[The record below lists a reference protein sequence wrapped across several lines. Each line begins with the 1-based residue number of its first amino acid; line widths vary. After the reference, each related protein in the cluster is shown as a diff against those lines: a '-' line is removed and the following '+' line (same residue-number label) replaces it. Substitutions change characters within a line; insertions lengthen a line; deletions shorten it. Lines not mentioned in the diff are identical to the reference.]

1 MPVSVATSACKG
13 MPLMKRKLKALP
25 SWLAVGTDCAM
36 ISLTRPSDVNGVK
49 VDQLILRAPTLR
61 EVRASDAI
69 GGADAVLREV
79 TLFASLTDAGT
90 NDIDGLK
97 LTDYARVQTAYSQLL
112 QDAGLPDK
120 DGETPAWL
128 GVGPDGAV
136 VTLSKPYD
144 FKDIKLDRLMLR
156 APTVRDVRAATS
168 ASNGDDDQRDTI
180 LLANLSESD
189 TKDLEGL
196 KLTDYQRLQAA
207 YFRLV
212 QDDGV

>member
-1 MPVSVATSACKG
+1 
-13 MPLMKRKLKALP
+13 MKALKKLP
-25 SWLAVGTDCAM
+25 SWLTVEADSAT
-36 ISLTRPSDVNGVK
+36 ITLTRPSDVNGVK
-49 VDQLILRAPTLR
+49 VDQLTLRAPTLR

-69 GGADAVLREV
+69 GGDDAVLCEV
-79 TLFASLTDAGT
+79 TLFASLADAGT
-90 NDIDGLK
+90 TDIDGLK
-97 LTDYARVQTAYSQLL
+97 LTDYARVQSGYSRLL
-112 QDAGLPDK
+112 MDADLPEDK
-120 DGETPAWL
+120 GAKPTWL
-128 GVGPDGAV
+128 VVGPDGAV
-136 VTLSKPYD
+136 VTLSKAYD
-144 FKDIKLDRLMLR
+144 VNDIKLDRLMLR

-180 LLANLSESD
+180 LLANLSDSN

>member
-1 MPVSVATSACKG
+1 MNVK
-13 MPLMKRKLKALP
+13 KLKLIP
-25 SWLAVGTDCAM
+25 SWLTFGSDSAT
-36 ISLTRPSDVNGVK
+36 IILTRPSDVNGLK
-49 VDQLILRAPTLR
+49 VDQLTLRAPTLR

-69 GGADAVLREV
+69 GGADAVLCEV
-79 TLFASLTDAGT
+79 TLFASLSDAGT
-90 NDIDGLK
+90 KDIDGLK

-112 QDAGLPDK
+112 LDAGIPEKQD
-120 DGETPAWL
+120 ETPSWL
-128 GVGPDGAV
+128 VVGPDGAV
-136 VTLSKPYD
+136 VNLSKPYD
-144 FKDIKLDRLMLR
+144 FKDMKLDRLMLR

>member
-1 MPVSVATSACKG
+1 
-13 MPLMKRKLKALP
+13 MKVKKLKLIP
-25 SWLAVGTDCAM
+25 SWLTFGSDSAT
-36 ISLTRPSDVNGVK
+36 ITLTRPSDVNGVK
-49 VDQLILRAPTLR
+49 VDQLNLRAPTLR

-90 NDIDGLK
+90 KDIDGLK

-112 QDAGLPDK
+112 LDAGLPDK
-120 DGETPAWL
+120 EGEMPTWL

-136 VTLSKPYD
+136 VALSKPYD
-144 FKDIKLDRLMLR
+144 FKDVKLDRLMLR

-168 ASNGDDDQRDTI
+168 ASNGDDDQRDTV

>member
-1 MPVSVATSACKG
+1 MNVK
-13 MPLMKRKLKALP
+13 KLKLIP
-25 SWLAVGTDCAM
+25 SWLTFGSDSAT
-36 ISLTRPSDVNGVK
+36 ITLTRPSDVNGLK
-49 VDQLILRAPTLR
+49 VDQLTLRAPTLR

-69 GGADAVLREV
+69 GGADAVLCEV
-79 TLFASLTDAGT
+79 TLFASLSDAGT
-90 NDIDGLK
+90 KDIDGLK

-112 QDAGLPDK
+112 LDAGLPDK
-120 DGETPAWL
+120 EGETPTWL
-128 GVGPDGAV
+128 VVGPDGAV

-144 FKDIKLDRLMLR
+144 FKDMKLDRLMLR
-156 APTVRDVRAATS
+156 SPTVRDVRAATS

>member
-1 MPVSVATSACKG
+1 
-13 MPLMKRKLKALP
+13 
-25 SWLAVGTDCAM
+25 
-36 ISLTRPSDVNGVK
+36 
-49 VDQLILRAPTLR
+49 LR

-69 GGADAVLREV
+69 GGADAVLCEV

-90 NDIDGLK
+90 KDIDGLK

-112 QDAGLPDK
+112 LDSGLPDK
-120 DGETPAWL
+120 EDETPAWL
-128 GVGPDGAV
+128 VVGPDGAV

-144 FKDIKLDRLMLR
+144 FKDMKLDRLMLR

-168 ASNGDDDQRDTI
+168 ASNGDDDQRDTV

>member
-1 MPVSVATSACKG
+1 
-13 MPLMKRKLKALP
+13 MKVKKLKLIP
-25 SWLAVGTDCAM
+25 SWLTFGSDSAT
-36 ISLTRPSDVNGVK
+36 ITLTRPSDVNGLK
-49 VDQLILRAPTLR
+49 VDQLTLRAPTLR

-69 GGADAVLREV
+69 GGADPVLCEV
-79 TLFASLTDAGT
+79 TLFASLADAGSK
-90 NDIDGLK
+90 DIDGLK

-112 QDAGLPDK
+112 LDAGLPDK
-120 DGETPAWL
+120 EGETPTWL
-128 GVGPDGAV
+128 VVGPDGAA

-144 FKDIKLDRLMLR
+144 FKDMKLDRLMLR

-168 ASNGDDDQRDTI
+168 ASNGDDDQRDTV

>member
-1 MPVSVATSACKG
+1 
-13 MPLMKRKLKALP
+13 MKKLKKLP
-25 SWLAVGTDCAM
+25 SWLTVAPDCAT
-36 ISLTRPSDVNGVK
+36 ITLTRPCDVNGVK
-49 VDQLILRAPTLR
+49 VDQLTVRAPTLR

-69 GGADAVLREV
+69 GGDDAVLCEV
-79 TLFASLTDAGT
+79 TLFASLADAGT
-90 NDIDGLK
+90 KDIEGLK
-97 LTDYARVQTAYSQLL
+97 LTDYARVQSGYSRLL
-112 QDAGLPDK
+112 MDAGLPENK
-120 DGETPAWL
+120 DDTPAWL
-128 GVGPDGAV
+128 VVGPDGAV
-136 VTLSKPYD
+136 VTLSKAYD
-144 FKDIKLDRLMLR
+144 VNDIKLDRLMLR

>member
-1 MPVSVATSACKG
+1 
-13 MPLMKRKLKALP
+13 MKVKKLKLIP
-25 SWLAVGTDCAM
+25 SWLTFGSESAT
-36 ISLTRPSDVNGVK
+36 ITLTRPSDVNGLK
-49 VDQLILRAPTLR
+49 VDQLTLRAPTLR

-69 GGADAVLREV
+69 GGADAVLCEV

-90 NDIDGLK
+90 KDIDGLK

-120 DGETPAWL
+120 EGETPTWL
-128 GVGPDGAV
+128 VVGPDGAV

-144 FKDIKLDRLMLR
+144 FKDMKLDRLMLR

>member
-1 MPVSVATSACKG
+1 
-13 MPLMKRKLKALP
+13 MKVTKLKLIP
-25 SWLAVGTDCAM
+25 SWLTFGSDSAT
-36 ISLTRPSDVNGVK
+36 ITLTRPSDVNGLK
-49 VDQLILRAPTLR
+49 VDQLTLRAPTLR

-69 GGADAVLREV
+69 GGADAVLCEV
-79 TLFASLTDAGT
+79 TLLASLTDAGT
-90 NDIDGLK
+90 KDIDGLK

-112 QDAGLPDK
+112 LDAGLPDK
-120 DGETPAWL
+120 DGEMPTWL
-128 GVGPDGAV
+128 VVGPDGAV

-144 FKDIKLDRLMLR
+144 FKDMKLDRLMLR

-168 ASNGDDDQRDTI
+168 ASNGDDDQRDTV

>member
-1 MPVSVATSACKG
+1 MNVK
-13 MPLMKRKLKALP
+13 KLKLIP
-25 SWLAVGTDCAM
+25 SWLTFGSDSAT
-36 ISLTRPSDVNGVK
+36 ITLTRPSDVNGLK
-49 VDQLILRAPTLR
+49 VDQLTLRAPTLR

-69 GGADAVLREV
+69 GGADAVLCEV
-79 TLFASLTDAGT
+79 TLLASLTDAGT
-90 NDIDGLK
+90 KDIDGLK

-112 QDAGLPDK
+112 LDAGLPDK
-120 DGETPAWL
+120 EGEMPTWL
-128 GVGPDGAV
+128 VVGPDGAV

-144 FKDIKLDRLMLR
+144 FKDMKLDRLMLR

-168 ASNGDDDQRDTI
+168 ASNGDDDQRDTV

>member
-1 MPVSVATSACKG
+1 MNVK
-13 MPLMKRKLKALP
+13 KLKLIP
-25 SWLAVGTDCAM
+25 SWLTFGSDSAT
-36 ISLTRPSDVNGVK
+36 ITLTRPSDVNGLK
-49 VDQLILRAPTLR
+49 VDQLTLRAPTLR

-69 GGADAVLREV
+69 GGADAVLCEV
-79 TLFASLTDAGT
+79 TLFASLSDAGT
-90 NDIDGLK
+90 KDIDGLK

-112 QDAGLPDK
+112 LDAGLPDK
-120 DGETPAWL
+120 EGEMPTWL
-128 GVGPDGAV
+128 VVGPDGAV

-144 FKDIKLDRLMLR
+144 FKDMKLDRLMLR

-168 ASNGDDDQRDTI
+168 ASNGDDDQRDTV

>member
-1 MPVSVATSACKG
+1 
-13 MPLMKRKLKALP
+13 MKVKKLKLIP
-25 SWLAVGTDCAM
+25 SWLTFGSDSAT
-36 ISLTRPSDVNGVK
+36 ITLTRPSDVNGVK
-49 VDQLILRAPTLR
+49 VDQLNLRAPTLR

-90 NDIDGLK
+90 KDIDGLK

-112 QDAGLPDK
+112 LDAGLPDK
-120 DGETPAWL
+120 EGELPTWL
-128 GVGPDGAV
+128 VVGPDGAV
-136 VTLSKPYD
+136 VTLSRPYD
-144 FKDIKLDRLMLR
+144 FNDMKLDRLMLR

>member
-1 MPVSVATSACKG
+1 
-13 MPLMKRKLKALP
+13 MKVKKLKLIP
-25 SWLAVGTDCAM
+25 SWLTFGSDSAT
-36 ISLTRPSDVNGVK
+36 ITLTRPSDVNGLK
-49 VDQLILRAPTLR
+49 VDQLTLRAPTLH

-69 GGADAVLREV
+69 GGADVVLCEV

-90 NDIDGLK
+90 KDIDGLK

-112 QDAGLPDK
+112 LDSGLPDK
-120 DGETPAWL
+120 EGETPTWL
-128 GVGPDGAV
+128 VVGPDGAV

-144 FKDIKLDRLMLR
+144 FKDMKLDRLMLR

-168 ASNGDDDQRDTI
+168 ASNGDDDQRDTV

-212 QDDGV
+212 QDDGI

>member
-1 MPVSVATSACKG
+1 
-13 MPLMKRKLKALP
+13 MKVKKLKFIP
-25 SWLAVGTDCAM
+25 SWLTFGSDSAT
-36 ISLTRPSDVNGVK
+36 ITLTRPSDVNGLK
-49 VDQLILRAPTLR
+49 VDQLTLRAPTLR

-69 GGADAVLREV
+69 GGDDAVLCEV

-90 NDIDGLK
+90 KDIDGLK

-112 QDAGLPDK
+112 LDAGLPDK
-120 DGETPAWL
+120 EGELPTWL
-128 GVGPDGAV
+128 VVGPDGAV
-136 VTLSKPYD
+136 VTLSRPYD

-180 LLANLSESD
+180 LLANLSESE
-189 TKDLEGL
+189 TRDLEGL

>member
-1 MPVSVATSACKG
+1 
-13 MPLMKRKLKALP
+13 MKVKKLKLIP
-25 SWLAVGTDCAM
+25 SWLTFGSDSAT
-36 ISLTRPSDVNGVK
+36 IILTRPSDVNGLK
-49 VDQLILRAPTLR
+49 VDQLTLRAPTLR

-69 GGADAVLREV
+69 GGADAVLCEV
-79 TLFASLTDAGT
+79 TLLASLTDAGT
-90 NDIDGLK
+90 KDIDGLK

-112 QDAGLPDK
+112 LDAGLPDK
-120 DGETPAWL
+120 EGEMPTWL
-128 GVGPDGAV
+128 VVGPDGAV

-144 FKDIKLDRLMLR
+144 FKDMKLDRLMLR

-168 ASNGDDDQRDTI
+168 ASNGDDDQRDTV

>member
-1 MPVSVATSACKG
+1 
-13 MPLMKRKLKALP
+13 MKRKLKALP
-25 SWLAVGTDCAM
+25 TWLAVGTDCAT
-36 ISLTRPSDVNGVK
+36 IHLTRPSDVNGVK

-69 GGADAVLREV
+69 GGADPVSCEV

-90 NDIDGLK
+90 KDIDGLK

-112 QDAGLPDK
+112 LDAGIPDK
-120 DGETPAWL
+120 EDETPSWL
-128 GVGPDGAV
+128 VIGPDGAV
-136 VTLSKPYD
+136 VTLSRPSD
-144 FKDIKLDRLMLR
+144 FKDMKLDRLTLR

-180 LLANLSESD
+180 LLANLTESD

>member
-1 MPVSVATSACKG
+1 
-13 MPLMKRKLKALP
+13 MKRKLKELP
-25 SWLAVGTDCAM
+25 SWLAIATDCAT
-36 ISLTRPSDVNGVK
+36 INLTRPSSVNGVT
-49 VDQLILRAPTLR
+49 VDRLTLRAPTLR

-79 TLFASLTDAGT
+79 TLFASLTDVGT
-90 NDIDGLK
+90 KDIDGLK
-97 LTDYARVQTAYSQLL
+97 MTDYARVQTAYSQLL
-112 QDAGLPDK
+112 LDAGMPEKNDQIP
-120 DGETPAWL
+120 TWL
-128 GVGPDGAV
+128 VVGPDGAI
-136 VTLSKPYD
+136 VTLSRPYD
-144 FKDIKLDRLMLR
+144 IKDIKHDRLMLR

-168 ASNGDDDQRDTI
+168 ASNGDDDQRETL